1 MERNMSSVQ
10 ELLKNEIRL
19 PSPPA
24 IAVKIVDL
32 VKREDFSFKQL
43 ASIIEADPALVSRI
57 LRLANSGF
65 YGVPKSVNTI
75 EKAISVLGAN
85 SLKNVALSFIL
96 SEAFRGQR
104 GEGFDFDYFTR
115 RAITAAVASQLIS
128 AEIDFHSDETF
139 ITCLLQDIGVAA
151 MFLSSRKEYVN
162 ALDER
167 LVDRRPL
174 NVVESQTFGYD
185 HQEVGAE
192 LLKMWNLPESIYLPI
207 RYHHET
213 RNVPPKIEKLCSVI
227 RASDRLAAVY
237 CGSSKVKSAREAQ
250 DMLSKT
256 FGLSE
261 ERSLALIDRVAE
273 KSRELLVQFDVAPG
287 MMRPFSEILEEAN
300 QELARL
306 NLSYEMLAMAHK
318 EAQEKSE
325 RLAEGLR
332 AANRELRDLAFR
344 DDLTGLYNY
353 RHFNNAMQKEIARCH
368 RYGRPFS
375 LVLLDVDGFKTIN
388 DTHGHPTGDLVL
400 QAIANDIQKRTR
412 TVDTVIRYAGDEFA
426 LMLPETDRAGAMI
439 KAENCRQN
447 IEALQIPIEGN
458 TVRVTVSVG
467 VASYIG
473 RTAQKESKLLDAA
486 DRALY
491 ESKEKGRN
499 CVTASVE

>member
-1 MERNMSSVQ
+1 MSSVQ
-10 ELLKNEIRL
+10 QLLTNDLRL

-32 VKREDFSFKQL
+32 VRREDFSFKQL

-65 YGVPKSVNTI
+65 YGVSKSVSTI
-75 EKAISVLGAN
+75 DKAISVLGAN
-85 SLKNVALSFIL
+85 SLKNLALSFIL

-104 GEGFDFDYFTR
+104 GAGFDFDSFAR
-115 RAITAAVASQLIS
+115 RAITASVASQLIA

-139 ITCLLQDIGVAA
+139 ITSLLQDIGVAA
-151 MFLSSRKEYVN
+151 MFLSNKEEYIKV
-162 ALDER
+162 LDER

-174 NVVESQTFGYD
+174 NVVEAQTFGYD

-213 RNVPPKIEKLCSVI
+213 RNVPPKIERLCSVI

-237 CGSSKVKSAREAQ
+237 CGSSKVKSAHDAQ
-250 DMLSKT
+250 EVLSKT

-261 ERSLALIDRVAE
+261 ERSSALIDRVAE
-273 KSRELLVQFDVAPG
+273 KSRELLIQFDVAPG
-287 MMRPFSEILEEAN
+287 TMRPFSQILQDAN
-300 QELARL
+300 RELAHM
-306 NLSYEMLAMAHK
+306 NLSYEMVVMAHK
-318 EAQEKSE
+318 EAREKAE

-375 LVLLDVDGFKTIN
+375 LILLDVDGFKTIN
-388 DTHGHPTGDLVL
+388 DTHGHPAGDLVL

-412 TVDTVIRYAGDEFA
+412 NADTVIRYAGDEFA
-426 LMLPETDRAGAMI
+426 LMLPETDQAGAMV
-439 KAENCRQN
+439 KAENCRRN
-447 IEALQIPIEGN
+447 IEALQIAVDGN
-458 TVRVTVSVG
+458 SVRVTVSVG
-467 VASYIG
+467 VASYDG
-473 RTAQKESKLLDAA
+473 RSSQKETKLLDAA

-499 CVTASVE
+499 RVTAWTD